1 MSNLAVAPELKSV
14 PGNVV
19 SFKVLKKAKE
29 NPKPKS
35 SKARVNTGGKKKA
48 GVSSEVYAFR
58 TEEEIKAMIDV
69 FDYRI
74 ESSTDEH
81 HRHLAYRNKLLFVVG
96 INIGLRASDLAN
108 IRYSFFFDK
117 KSDGTLMFKESYTLQ
132 PKKQRKQKK
141 FVTLYF
147 NATIKKIV
155 TDYVEKYPFDSLD
168 DYVFASAEGDKAII
182 SSSLWRIIKNAAKDA
197 GINQNIGSHSLR
209 KTWGRFCFEKAED
222 KGRALVMLQR
232 AFNHSSQLIT
242 MHYLGILDDD
252 IKDMYESIDLGF
264 DFI

>member
-147 NATIKKIV
+147 
-155 TDYVEKYPFDSLD
+155 
-168 DYVFASAEGDKAII
+168 
-182 SSSLWRIIKNAAKDA
+182 KNAAKDA

>member
-14 PGNVV
+14 PSNVV

-96 INIGLRASDLAN
+96 INTGLRASDLVTL
-108 IRYSFFFDK
+108 RYSFFYDQND
-117 KSDGTLMFKESYTLQ
+117 DGTLKFKEFYTLQ
-132 PKKQRKQKK
+132 PKKQRKAKK
-141 FVTLYF
+141 FVKLFF
-147 NATIKKIV
+147 NNAVKKALNSYI
-155 TDYVEKYPFDSLD
+155 ERYPFESVD
-168 DYVFASAEGDKAII
+168 DYVFASAEGDGAII
-182 SSSLWRIIKNAAKDA
+182 PSSLWRIIKRAAKEA
-197 GINQNIGSHSLR
+197 HIEQPIGSHSLR
-209 KTWGRFCFEKAED
+209 KSFGFWIWHEAED
-222 KGRALVMLQR
+222 KDKALVILSQI
-232 AFNHSSQLIT
+232 FQHSNVQVTRKYIGIT
-242 MHYLGILDDD
+242 NDE
-252 IKDMYESIDLGF
+252 IKDAYESLDLGL
-264 DFI
+264 DFL